1 MNKWINRAQRK
12 PVFEYICLNKNYIM
26 TMDEVKLL
34 FFPSQLD
41 FREWL
46 EHNHESAK
54 ELYVGF
60 YKKGSG
66 KQNMTWSQSVDQ
78 ALCYGWIDGV
88 RKSIDSESYHI
99 RFTPRKPNST
109 WSTININKVEE
120 LTRQGLMK
128 PAGMLAFAQRKEDKS
143 GIYSYEQEGAKL
155 SDDFE
160 TKFRANTKAWTFF
173 QSLPPS
179 YHKPAIKWVMS
190 AKQEATRIK
199 RLNELINDSEVGRK
213 IKALSY

>member
-1 MNKWINRAQRK
+1 
-12 PVFEYICLNKNYIM
+12 M
-26 TMDEVKLL
+26 TMDEGKLL

-41 FREWL
+41 FRDWL
-46 EHNHESAK
+46 EHNHDSAK
-54 ELYVGF
+54 EVYVGF

-128 PAGMLAFAQRKEDKS
+128 PSGIASFALRKEDKS
-143 GIYSYEQEGAKL
+143 GIYTYEQQEGVKL

-160 TKFRANTKAWTFF
+160 TKFRANAKAWAFF

-199 RLNELINDSEVGRK
+199 RLNELINDSETGRK
-213 IKALSY
+213 IRALSY